1 MRDQGPS
8 QGVKFKTATVQKIFF
23 VLAIL
28 FFGMAILGIV
38 GELLGW
44 WNDIGEVLTIIGTLG
59 GLMLSGA
66 GLSTGASE
74 EQVSR
79 VHQAVV
85 DNGEQLEKLDNL
97 DAIQLEL
104 DRQTGVLGEQLSV
117 LTDVRDRL

>member
-1 MRDQGPS
+1 MPDADLSR
-8 QGVKFKTATVQKIFF
+8 GVKFETATVQRIFL

-38 GELLGW
+38 GEIRGW
-44 WNDIGEVLTIIGTLG
+44 WNDTGEVLTIVGTLG
-59 GLMLSGA
+59 SLFVTGA
-66 GLSTGASE
+66 ALSTGSTEA
-74 EQVSR
+74 QVDR

-85 DNGEQLEKLDNL
+85 DNGRRLENL

-104 DRQTGVLGEQLSV
+104 DRQTGVLDEQLAV